1 MLSDGN
7 PVGNE
12 LAETTLIPTSD
23 VIKRYGG
30 YNNNLGISDLN
41 SLKDKPIGIR
51 FGVKNA
57 CSTPSTA
64 LLDYLKLRI
73 FYQKVNER

>member
-41 SLKDKPIGIR
+41 SLKI
-51 FGVKNA
+51 N
-57 CSTPSTA
+57 
-64 LLDYLKLRI
+64 
-73 FYQKVNER
+73 Q